1 MEEGDRPEFLS
12 LTLFNVPKLI
22 SHFTL
27 YYLLLHFT
35 ACPDCFCDVL
45 SVNGGG
51 DGVRFRII
59 EYIIMKVEHFLFGTL
74 CRDDFMRHTH
84 FIYAKLR

>member
-1 MEEGDRPEFLS
+1 MEDGGRPEFLS

-45 SVNGGG
+45 SVDGGG
-51 DGVRFRII
+51 AVVMMMVFVFALLN
-59 EYIIMKVEHFLFGTL
+59 K
-74 CRDDFMRHTH
+74 
-84 FIYAKLR
+84 